1 MRTTHSA
8 IAHAAGRLT
17 VPIEIRPDIGAALAA
32 GVADKPRLQIGQADV
47 IQPRVG
53 AELLPMRAASSW
65 LEECAGVL
73 VTRAGCGQDRE
84 YQVQPRR
91 ARAAFSLR
99 RIVAISGRLIAL
111 P

>member
-47 IQPRVG
+47 IRPRVG
-53 AELLPMRAASSW
+53 AELLPMRAAQVGWKNAPVFWLHARGADKTGSTKFNPAGHARPFPFDVSS
-65 LEECAGVL
+65 
-73 VTRAGCGQDRE
+73 R
-84 YQVQPRR
+84 
-91 ARAAFSLR
+91 SL
-99 RIVAISGRLIAL
+99 GG
-111 P
+111 